1 MSSFVALDV
10 ETANSDYASICSI
23 GAARFERGAIV
34 DEFYT
39 LVDPQDYFA
48 AVNVGIHGIDRDK
61 VARAPRFAE
70 VLPRLNEFVADS
82 VVVHHTQFDR
92 SAISQAAAR
101 ANLPPPSW
109 RWLDSALVTRRTW
122 PHRSR
127 DGYGLAEVCRMIG
140 YRFAHH
146 DALADAKAAGHVI
159 LAAMRKIG
167 ARTIE
172 PIIELERA
180 PARPPTPAAP
190 RSTPAPRS
198 KPAKSTKPAKR
209 TQATKPA
216 EPTKP
221 TERPKRAE
229 ADVPAAPPSP
239 TKPRKTRKRR
249 LRRLKRRRYD
259 ETVVVSCTSLV
270 APAALQIVA
279 RRAGLTV
286 GSALSEETTLLIV
299 ADETIEH
306 GADGPA
312 LRDRLRADELIAAGH
327 KIDVISESEFFQMLG
342 PPG

>member
-34 DEFYT
+34 DEFYS

-70 VLPRLNEFVADS
+70 VLPRLSGFVADS

-92 SAISQAAAR
+92 SAISQAAVR
-101 ANLPPPSW
+101 AKLPPPSW

-146 DALADAKAAGHVI
+146 DALADAKATGHVI
-159 LAAMRKIG
+159 LAAMRKTG
-167 ARTIE
+167 ATTIDA
-172 PIIELERA
+172 IVELERTPTRA
-180 PARPPTPAAP
+180 PAPAAPRTTRAQRAKPAKRAKRIKPTERAEADDPAAPPTPA
-190 RSTPAPRS
+190 
-198 KPAKSTKPAKR
+198 
-209 TQATKPA
+209 
-216 EPTKP
+216 
-221 TERPKRAE
+221 
-229 ADVPAAPPSP
+229 
-239 TKPRKTRKRR
+239 KPRRTRKRPR
-249 LRRLKRRRYD
+249 RRLKRRRYD
-259 ETVVVSCTSLV
+259 ETVVFSCTSLV

-286 GSALSEETTLLIV
+286 SSALSEETTLLIV

-306 GADGPA
+306 GTQGPA
-312 LRDRLRADELIAAGH
+312 RRDRLRAEELIAAGH
-327 KIDVISESEFFQMLG
+327 AIDVLSESEFFEMLG
-342 PPG
+342 PPR

>member
-70 VLPRLNEFVADS
+70 ALLRLNEFVADS

-159 LAAMRKIG
+159 LAAMRKTG

-180 PARPPTPAAP
+180 PARPPAPAAP
-190 RSTPAPRS
+190 RSTGAQRS
-198 KPAKSTKPAKR
+198 KPAKSSKRAKPI
-209 TQATKPA
+209 KPTA
-216 EPTKP
+216 PTKP
-221 TERPKRAE
+221 TERPQRAE
-229 ADVPAAPPSP
+229 ADVPAAPPTP

-299 ADETIEH
+299 ADETIEQ
-306 GADGPA
+306 GAQGPA
-312 LRDRLRADELIAAGH
+312 RRDRLRADELIAAGH
-327 KIDVISESEFFQMLG
+327 KIDVISESEFFEMLG
-342 PPG
+342 PPT

>member
-70 VLPRLNEFVADS
+70 ALLRLNEFVADS

-159 LAAMRKIG
+159 LAAMRKTG

-180 PARPPTPAAP
+180 PVRAPAPAAP
-190 RSTPAPRS
+190 RSTGAQRS
-198 KPAKSTKPAKR
+198 KSAKSSKRAKPIK
-209 TQATKPA
+209 AT

-221 TERPKRAE
+221 T
-229 ADVPAAPPSP
+229 AP
-239 TKPRKTRKRR
+239 T
-249 LRRLKRRRYD
+249 
-259 ETVVVSCTSLV
+259 
-270 APAALQIVA
+270 
-279 RRAGLTV
+279 
-286 GSALSEETTLLIV
+286 
-299 ADETIEH
+299 
-306 GADGPA
+306 
-312 LRDRLRADELIAAGH
+312 
-327 KIDVISESEFFQMLG
+327 
-342 PPG
+342 

>member
-34 DEFYT
+34 DEFYS

-70 VLPRLNEFVADS
+70 VLPRLSEFVADS

-92 SAISQAAAR
+92 SAISQAAVR
-101 ANLPPPSW
+101 AKLPAPNW
-109 RWLDSALVTRRTW
+109 RWLDSAIVTRRTW

-159 LAAMRKIG
+159 LAAMRKTG
-167 ARTIE
+167 ATTIE
-172 PIIELERA
+172 AIVELERA
-180 PARPPTPAAP
+180 PTRAPAPAAP
-190 RSTPAPRS
+190 RTTRAQRS
-198 KPAKSTKPAKR
+198 KPAKRAK
-209 TQATKPA
+209 ATKPA
-216 EPTKP
+216 ERPT
-221 TERPKRAE
+221 RAE
-229 ADVPAAPPSP
+229 ADVPAAPPTP
-239 TKPRKTRKRR
+239 AKPRKTRKRPR
-249 LRRLKRRRYD
+249 RRLKRRRYD
-259 ETVVVSCTSLV
+259 ETVVFSCTSLV

-279 RRAGLTV
+279 RRVGLTV
-286 GSALSEETTLLIV
+286 SSALSEATTLLIV

-306 GADGPA
+306 GAQGPA
-312 LRDRLRADELIAAGH
+312 RRDRLRADELIAAGH
-327 KIDVISESEFFQMLG
+327 PIDVISESEFFEMLG
-342 PPG
+342 PPT

>member
-70 VLPRLNEFVADS
+70 ALPRLNEFVADS

-101 ANLPPPSW
+101 AKLPPPSW

-140 YRFAHH
+140 LSLRPPRRARRRKGRWSR
-146 DALADAKAAGHVI
+146 DPRRNAQNRRADARTDH
-159 LAAMRKIG
+159 R
-167 ARTIE
+167 ARAC
-172 PIIELERA
+172 A
-180 PARPPTPAAP
+180 PFVRQPP
-190 RSTPAPRS
+190 
-198 KPAKSTKPAKR
+198 
-209 TQATKPA
+209 
-216 EPTKP
+216 
-221 TERPKRAE
+221 
-229 ADVPAAPPSP
+229 
-239 TKPRKTRKRR
+239 
-249 LRRLKRRRYD
+249 
-259 ETVVVSCTSLV
+259 
-270 APAALQIVA
+270 
-279 RRAGLTV
+279 
-286 GSALSEETTLLIV
+286 
-299 ADETIEH
+299 
-306 GADGPA
+306 
-312 LRDRLRADELIAAGH
+312 
-327 KIDVISESEFFQMLG
+327 
-342 PPG
+342 

>member
-70 VLPRLNEFVADS
+70 ALLRLNEFVADS

-101 ANLPPPSW
+101 AKLPPPSW

-159 LAAMRKIG
+159 LAAMRKTG

-180 PARPPTPAAP
+180 PVRAPAPAAP
-190 RSTPAPRS
+190 RSTGAQRS
-198 KPAKSTKPAKR
+198 KSAKSSKRAKPIKATEPTKPTA
-209 TQATKPA
+209 
-216 EPTKP
+216 PTKP
-221 TERPKRAE
+221 TERPQRAE
-229 ADVPAAPPSP
+229 ADVPAAPPTP

-286 GSALSEETTLLIV
+286 RLRTQRGDDPPDRRGRDDRTRCART
-299 ADETIEH
+299 
-306 GADGPA
+306 GPA
-312 LRDRLRADELIAAGH
+312 
-327 KIDVISESEFFQMLG
+327 
-342 PPG
+342 

>member
-70 VLPRLNEFVADS
+70 ALLRLNEFVADS

-159 LAAMRKIG
+159 LAAMRKTG

-180 PARPPTPAAP
+180 PVRPPAPVAP
-190 RSTPAPRS
+190 RTTPAPRS
-198 KPAKSTKPAKR
+198 KPAKS
-209 TQATKPA
+209 TKPA

-229 ADVPAAPPSP
+229 ADVPAASPTP
-239 TKPRKTRKRR
+239 TKPRKAPKRR
-249 LRRLKRRRYD
+249 LRRLKRRRYG

-306 GADGPA
+306 GAQGPA
-312 LRDRLRADELIAAGH
+312 QRDRLRADELIAAGH
-327 KIDVISESEFFQMLG
+327 KIDVISESEFFEMLG
-342 PPG
+342 PPR

>member
-23 GAARFERGAIV
+23 GAARFERGALV
-34 DEFYT
+34 DEFYS

-70 VLPRLNEFVADS
+70 VLPRLSAFVADS

-92 SAISQAAAR
+92 SAISQAALR

-159 LAAMRKIG
+159 LAAMRKTG
-167 ARTIE
+167 ATTIE
-172 PIIELERA
+172 AIVELERTPTRA
-180 PARPPTPAAP
+180 PAPAAP
-190 RSTPAPRS
+190 RTTRPPRS
-198 KPAKSTKPAKR
+198 KP
-209 TQATKPA
+209 
-216 EPTKP
+216 TKP
-221 TERPKRAE
+221 TKRAKAIKPAERPKRAE
-229 ADVPAAPPSP
+229 ADVPAAPATP
-239 TKPRKTRKRR
+239 TKPRKTRKRPR
-249 LRRLKRRRYD
+249 RRLKRRRYD
-259 ETVVVSCTSLV
+259 ETVVFSCTSLV

-286 GSALSEETTLLIV
+286 SSALSEETTLLIV

-306 GADGPA
+306 SAQGPA
-312 LRDRLRADELIAAGH
+312 RRDRLRADELIAAGH
-327 KIDVISESEFFQMLG
+327 PIDVISESEFFEMLG
-342 PPG
+342 PPR

>member
-70 VLPRLNEFVADS
+70 ALLRLNEFVADS

-159 LAAMRKIG
+159 LAAMRKTG

-180 PARPPTPAAP
+180 PARPPAPAAP
-190 RSTPAPRS
+190 RSTPAQRS
-198 KPAKSTKPAKR
+198 KPAKSTKR
-209 TQATKPA
+209 TS
-216 EPTKP
+216 P
-221 TERPKRAE
+221 TEPPKLTEPPKRAK
-229 ADVPAAPPSP
+229 ADVPATPPTL

-270 APAALQIVA
+270 APAVLQIVA

-286 GSALSEETTLLIV
+286 ASALSEETTLLIV

-306 GADGPA
+306 GAQGPA
-312 LRDRLRADELIAAGH
+312 QRDRLRADELIAAGH
-327 KIDVISESEFFQMLG
+327 KIDVISESEFFEMLG
-342 PPG
+342 PPR

>member
-23 GAARFERGAIV
+23 GAARFERGALV
-34 DEFYT
+34 DEFYS

-48 AVNVGIHGIDRDK
+48 AVNVGAHGIDRDK

-70 VLPRLNEFVADS
+70 VLPRLSAFVADS

-92 SAISQAAAR
+92 SAISQAAVR
-101 ANLPPPSW
+101 ANLAPPSW

-140 YRFAHH
+140 YRVAHH

-159 LAAMRKIG
+159 LAAMRKTG
-167 ARTIE
+167 ATTIE
-172 PIIELERA
+172 AIVELERPPPRA
-180 PARPPTPAAP
+180 PARAAP
-190 RSTPAPRS
+190 RTARAQRS
-198 KPAKSTKPAKR
+198 KPAKRAKPI
-209 TQATKPA
+209 
-216 EPTKP
+216 KP
-221 TERPKRAE
+221 TERAE
-229 ADVPAAPPSP
+229 ADVPTAPPTP
-239 TKPRKTRKRR
+239 TKPRRTRKRPR
-249 LRRLKRRRYD
+249 RRLKRRRYD
-259 ETVVVSCTSLV
+259 ETVVFSCTSLV

-286 GSALSEETTLLIV
+286 GPALSEATTLLIV

-306 GADGPA
+306 GAQGPA
-312 LRDRLRADELIAAGH
+312 RRDRLRADELIAAGH
-327 KIDVISESEFFQMLG
+327 PIDVISESEFFEMLG
-342 PPG
+342 PPT